1 MEISFNKSKRQDL
14 YEIDEDV
21 PGPDKYNPKEIDN
34 RILLSF
40 SKEKRKEFGTDDLRQ
55 TPGP

>member
-40 SKEKRKEFGTDDLRQ
+40 SKEKRKEFGTDDLR
-55 TPGP
+55 